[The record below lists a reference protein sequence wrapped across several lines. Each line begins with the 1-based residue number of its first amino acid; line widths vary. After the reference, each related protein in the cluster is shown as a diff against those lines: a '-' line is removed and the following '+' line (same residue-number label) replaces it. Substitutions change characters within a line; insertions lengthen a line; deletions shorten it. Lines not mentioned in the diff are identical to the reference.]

1 MKLEVGMYVRYRW
14 IAGQVKIG
22 KIKEIDGSIICLNN
36 ADFIYEYN
44 AKKISRYIIDV
55 IEIGDYIEG
64 TVEVI
69 DKNDEWIIVNGNPR
83 VIGKEEANGLIYSV
97 ETKEQFELNRLIDG
111 KKSSWDLR

>member
-1 MKLEVGMYVRYRW
+1 MNIM
-14 IAGQVKIG
+14 Q
-22 KIKEIDGSIICLNN
+22 
-36 ADFIYEYN
+36 
-44 AKKISRYIIDV
+44 KKISRYIIDV

-69 DKNDEWIIVNGNPR
+69 DKNDEWIIVNCNPR